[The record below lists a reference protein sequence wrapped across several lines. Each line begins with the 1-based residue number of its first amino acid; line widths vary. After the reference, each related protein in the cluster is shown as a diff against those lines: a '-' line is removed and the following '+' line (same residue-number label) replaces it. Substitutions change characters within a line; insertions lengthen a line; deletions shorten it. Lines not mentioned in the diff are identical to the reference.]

1 MQLVLH
7 WFYAFTW
14 TLLLEQIAAG
24 LLLRRAL
31 PASGRRVSII
41 TVANL
46 ASHPAVWLIFPE
58 LCSGRG
64 LNSRQCLVLSEIWA
78 FGLEGWIYWLFLG
91 PGQLRL
97 ALTTTVVANA
107 VSLTLG
113 FALRHFGWL

>member
-24 LLLRRAL
+24 VLLRSAL
-31 PASGRRVSII
+31 PAWGRRVSII
-41 TVANL
+41 TLANL

-58 LCSGRG
+58 LCSGLG
-64 LNSRQCLVLSEIWA
+64 LTSRHCLVLSEIWA

-97 ALTTTVVANA
+97 ALKTTLVANA
-107 VSLTLG
+107 VSLALG
-113 FALRHFGWL
+113 FALRQLGWV